1 MLETIKTLYICTI
14 FYAGFDGQEVDNSFH
29 YLQEIALFENKFLDE
44 RRVELTEYSTERLV
58 PQTSWNVEYEYES
71 QFIVSK
77 NGNYYFET
85 IFEATQE
92 DEETLEIITTR
103 GRIEHAINPE
113 TLKYKQ
119 TYNVINDDGVEEEG
133 AEPDYG
139 YCIQITE

>member
-85 IFEATQE
+85 IFEVTQE

-113 TLKYKQ
+113 TLRYKQ

>member
-29 YLQEIALFENKFLDE
+29 YLQEITLFENKFLDE

-113 TLKYKQ
+113 TLRYKQ

>member
-71 QFIVSK
+71 HFIVSK

-113 TLKYKQ
+113 TLRYKQ

>member
-58 PQTSWNVEYEYES
+58 PQTSWNIEYEYET

-113 TLKYKQ
+113 TLRYKQ
-119 TYNVINDDGVEEEG
+119 TFNVINDDGVEEEG

-139 YCIQITE
+139 YCVQITE

>member
-29 YLQEIALFENKFLDE
+29 YLQEITLFENKFLDE
-44 RRVELTEYSTERLV
+44 SRVELTEYSTERLV
-58 PQTSWNVEYEYES
+58 PQTSWNIEYEYET

-113 TLKYKQ
+113 TLRYKQ
-119 TYNVINDDGVEEEG
+119 TYNVINNDGVEEEG

>member
-29 YLQEIALFENKFLDE
+29 YLQEITLFENKFLDE

-103 GRIEHAINPE
+103 GRIEHAINPD
-113 TLKYKQ
+113 TLRYKQ

>member
-1 MLETIKTLYICTI
+1 MLETLKTLYICTI

-29 YLQEIALFENKFLDE
+29 YLQEITLFENKFLDE

-113 TLKYKQ
+113 TLRYKQ

>member
-58 PQTSWNVEYEYES
+58 PQTSWNIEYEYET

-113 TLKYKQ
+113 TLRYKQ

>member
-29 YLQEIALFENKFLDE
+29 YLQEIALLENKFLDE

-113 TLKYKQ
+113 TLRYKQ

>member
-14 FYAGFDGQEVDNSFH
+14 FYAGLDGQEVDNSFH

-58 PQTSWNVEYEYES
+58 PQTSWNIEYEYET

-113 TLKYKQ
+113 TLRYKQ

>member
-113 TLKYKQ
+113 TLRYKQ

>member
-119 TYNVINDDGVEEEG
+119 TYNVINDDGIEEEG

>member
-44 RRVELTEYSTERLV
+44 RKVELTEYSTERLV

-71 QFIVSK
+71 HFIVSK

-113 TLKYKQ
+113 TLRYKQ

>member
-1 MLETIKTLYICTI
+1 
-14 FYAGFDGQEVDNSFH
+14 
-29 YLQEIALFENKFLDE
+29 
-44 RRVELTEYSTERLV
+44 
-58 PQTSWNVEYEYES
+58 
-71 QFIVSK
+71 VSK

-113 TLKYKQ
+113 TLRYKQ
-119 TYNVINDDGVEEEG
+119 TYNVINNDGVEEEG

>member
-113 TLKYKQ
+113 TLRYKQ
-119 TYNVINDDGVEEEG
+119 TYNVINNDGVEEEG

>member
-44 RRVELTEYSTERLV
+44 RRVKLTEYSTERLV
-58 PQTSWNVEYEYES
+58 PQTSWNIEYEYES

-113 TLKYKQ
+113 TLRYKQ
-119 TYNVINDDGVEEEG
+119 TFNVINDDGVEEEG